1 MKFMIMVF
9 GDEANLHAKPPEWAA
24 SMTAFMARLDD
35 ELAVSGE
42 LVFSEVLEDG
52 HDATLV
58 DRHRGVHRGS
68 IAGRGSPLSRFWVVS
83 VADERRAL
91 DIAGSIA
98 EVIGGAVEVRE
109 IRQGSQRP

>member
-9 GDEANLHAKPPEWAA
+9 GDEANLHAKPPEWVATTT
-24 SMTAFMARLDD
+24 SFMARLDD
-35 ELAVSGE
+35 ELAASGE

-52 HDATLV
+52 NAATLV

-68 IAGRGSPLSRFWVVS
+68 IAGRGSPVSRFWVVT
-83 VADERRAL
+83 VPDEQRAL
-91 DIAGSIA
+91 DIAGSVA

-109 IRQGSQRP
+109 VRQGSQRP